1 MLSSIQQ
8 QLEELAMTKRKS
20 SEVNR
25 YRDEIRK
32 VTRQLKEAQKKESEA
47 KKDNEN
53 LKEKIKKLECD
64 MEHQKS
70 KYKDM
75 KHQK

>member
-1 MLSSIQQ
+1 MEKEQIENDENDAKAEMLSSIQQ

-32 VTRQLKEAQKKESEA
+32 TAR
-47 KKDNEN
+47 
-53 LKEKIKKLECD
+53 
-64 MEHQKS
+64 
-70 KYKDM
+70 
-75 KHQK
+75 